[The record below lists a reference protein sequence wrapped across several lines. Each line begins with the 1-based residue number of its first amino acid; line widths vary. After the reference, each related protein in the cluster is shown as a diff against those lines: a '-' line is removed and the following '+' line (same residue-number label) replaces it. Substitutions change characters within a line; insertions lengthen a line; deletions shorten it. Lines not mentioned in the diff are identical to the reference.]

1 MTNEKIPE
9 DQTKGTNQENTS
21 KTDGK
26 ASGNNPEQN
35 ALQQAS
41 LKRAA
46 EEQLQTNMDVIA
58 KQPLPGNV
66 SKEQPT
72 PMADIL
78 NKQAPQA
85 SGQASS
91 SPSSVENAST
101 GQEKTIESSKATSAE
116 NAPPSPTTTSE
127 SPKEEVPKEPE
138 PVLSGFD
145 TKLEDRFFDP
155 LLECLVIMTQLKQ
168 RPYSAESLKAGLPLV
183 DHRFTPELFIRA
195 AERAGLA
202 GRLVKR
208 PIKKIS
214 NILMPA
220 ILLLADK
227 QACILT
233 EVNKDNTVTVIMP
246 ETGSGARKVPFEDI
260 EKQYSGLAIFL
271 QPMYDFEKRANEGGV
286 YNVRHKSWFWGTIW
300 RFKRYYMQIVFA
312 SLFLNLFALASP
324 LFVMNVYNR
333 VVPNAAMD
341 TLWVLALGTMIVF
354 GFDFVMRTLRG
365 FFIDLAGKKIDM
377 VLASNLFEQVLGT
390 RLLEQAESMG
400 VRANHIRDFEN
411 IREFFT
417 SGTLSSIVDLPFVFL
432 FLIVIWLV
440 GGALVLV
447 PLMGIPFMVLIALL
461 SIGPMQRAVAGS
473 FVGASQ
479 KHAIIIEA
487 LNNLEV
493 IKSTTSE
500 GLMLGR
506 WEKYVGITAKAGMT
520 SRFYSML
527 ASHGNL
533 LITYLVTVVTVIAG
547 VYMIEDKVLTLG
559 GLIATTMLCGRVMAP
574 FSQVT
579 ALLTRYQQTK
589 CSLDALNKLMA
600 ATTDRP
606 AQQKFLHRPTF
617 QGDIELEDVVFRY
630 PGQDL
635 DLFKGISFKVR
646 AGERI
651 GVIGSMGSGKSTL
664 QKLIIGFYQPNSG
677 AIRIDGTDIAQLD
690 PANLRRHIGYVPQ
703 EPRVFFGTAR
713 ENIGMRAP
721 WADDIEI
728 LNCAKISGADRFIG
742 RHPSGYDMPIG
753 ENGKGLSG
761 GQCQS
766 ITIARALLGSPEIL
780 LFDEPT
786 SAMDN
791 SSELLFINNMKTYLQ
806 NKTLIL
812 VTHKVSILEL
822 VDRLIVL
829 QNGKIVA
836 DGPKAKVLDML
847 RQINKT

>member
-1 MTNEKIPE
+1 MTSEQQPE
-9 DQTKGTNQENTS
+9 DQIKQEQQPGEKETES
-21 KTDGK
+21 QTT
-26 ASGNNPEQN
+26 PVTEQ
-35 ALQQAS
+35 Q
-41 LKRAA
+41 
-46 EEQLQTNMDVIA
+46 EQ
-58 KQPLPGNV
+58 
-66 SKEQPT
+66 E
-72 PMADIL
+72 
-78 NKQAPQA
+78 
-85 SGQASS
+85 
-91 SPSSVENAST
+91 
-101 GQEKTIESSKATSAE
+101 KATSASEESQIAAENVAPTQPPQAE
-116 NAPPSPTTTSE
+116 NAE
-127 SPKEEVPKEPE
+127 AEKEKKPE
-138 PVLSGFD
+138 PVDSGFT

-168 RPYSAESLKAGLPLV
+168 RPYSADSLKAGLPLV
-183 DHRFTPELFIRA
+183 DNRFTPELFIRA

-214 NILMPA
+214 SILMPA

-233 EVNKDNTVTVIMP
+233 EVRKDGTAMVIMP
-246 ETGSGARKVPFEDI
+246 ETGIGAQTIPLEEL

-271 QPMYDFEKRANEGGV
+271 QPMYDYEKRATEGSMF
-286 YNVRHKSWFWGTIW
+286 NVRHKSWFWGTIW
-300 RFKRYYMQIVFA
+300 RFKRYYMQIIFA
-312 SLFLNLFALASP
+312 SLFINIFALASP

-333 VVPNAAMD
+333 VVPNAAID
-341 TLWVLALGTMIVF
+341 TLWVLALGTALVF
-354 GFDFVMRTLRG
+354 GFDFIMRTLRG

-390 RLLEQAESMG
+390 KLLAQAESMG

-411 IREFFT
+411 IRDFFT
-417 SGTLSSIVDLPFVFL
+417 SGTVASIVDLPFVFV

-440 GGALVLV
+440 SGALVLI
-447 PLMGIPFMVLIALL
+447 PIMGIPIMILIALL
-461 SIGPMQRAVAGS
+461 AVPPMNRAVASS
-473 FVGASQ
+473 FIGASQ

-493 IKSTTSE
+493 IKSTTAE
-500 GLMLGR
+500 GQLLGR
-506 WEKYVGITAKAGMT
+506 WEKYVGMTARAGMV

-527 ASHGNL
+527 AAHGNML
-533 LITYLVTVVTVIAG
+533 VTYLVTVVTVIAG
-547 VYMIEDKVLTLG
+547 VYMIEDKTLTLG
-559 GLIATTMLCGRVMAP
+559 GLIAATMLCGRVMAP

-579 ALLTRYQQTK
+579 NLLTRYQQTK
-589 CSLDALNKLMA
+589 LSLDALNKLMA
-600 ATTDRP
+600 AETDRP

-630 PGQDL
+630 PGQEL
-635 DLFKGISFKVR
+635 DLFKGISFKVK
-646 AGERI
+646 AGEHV

-664 QKLIIGFYQPNSG
+664 QKLIIGFYQPISG
-677 AIRIDGTDIAQLD
+677 AIRIDGTDISQLD

-703 EPRVFFGTAR
+703 EPKVFFGTAR
-713 ENIGMRAP
+713 ENIGMKAP

-742 RHPSGYDMPIG
+742 RHPAGYDMPIG

-791 SSELLFINNMKTYLQ
+791 SSELLFINNMKTYIQ
-806 NKTLIL
+806 NKTFIL
-812 VTHKVSILEL
+812 VTHKISLLEL

-836 DGPKAKVLDML
+836 DGPKVKVLEML
-847 RQINKT
+847 KQINKL